1 VHVRRGR
8 LREAEADGR
17 AAVAVELEGRWGF
30 ARGVNGLLQSLLAQ
44 GRTDEA
50 ARMLREELGE
60 GTLADV
66 PPMLGL
72 MLTRARVWGA
82 CGDHVRGLAEFAE
95 AVRRREKWGGV
106 TPSWIAD
113 LLAAAESHHALGRPH
128 DAAPLL
134 AQARTLADRWGTPG
148 PLGQVLRT
156 EAMVGGDGDRTEM
169 LSEAVAVL
177 ERSPARFELARAL
190 VDLGGALRRSGLR
203 SDSRDPLRRGY
214 DLARWCGAEALA
226 EHARQEL
233 AASGVRVRRQ
243 RLTGAESLTPSERRI
258 AEMAAE
264 GASNAE
270 IAQALFVTVKTVE
283 MHLTHIYRKL
293 DISGRSE
300 LAEALA
306 TPAAGGQP

>member
-1 VHVRRGR
+1 MSAAGCCGK
-8 LREAEADGR
+8 READAR

-30 ARGVNGLLQSLLAQ
+30 ARGVNGLLQSLIAQ
-44 GRTDEA
+44 GRADEA
-50 ARMLREELGE
+50 ARTLDAELGE

-72 MLTRARVWGA
+72 MLTRARVWAA
-82 CGDHVRGLAEFAE
+82 CGDHRRALAEFDE
-95 AVRRREKWGGV
+95 AVRRRQKWGGV
-106 TPSWIAD
+106 TPSWIGD
-113 LLAAAESHHALGRPH
+113 LLAAAESHHALGRPD

-134 AQARTLADRWGTPG
+134 VQARALADRWGTPG
-148 PLGQVLRT
+148 PLGQVMRAQ
-156 EAMVGGDGDRTEM
+156 AMLGGDGDRTE
-169 LSEAVAVL
+169 LLREAVTLL

-190 VDLGGALRRSGLR
+190 VDLGGALRRSGHR

-214 DLARWCGAEALA
+214 DLARWCGAEGLA

-233 AASGVRVRRQ
+233 AASGVRVRRHQ
-243 RLTGAESLTPSERRI
+243 LTGAESLTPSERRI
-258 AEMAAE
+258 ADMAAD

-300 LAEALA
+300 LTRALGESA
-306 TPAAGGQP
+306 PEPET